1 MKFVVHKS
9 EDRGET
15 SIGWL
20 QSRHSF
26 SFGSFYDSSK
36 NGFGVLR
43 VLNDDFVSA
52 GNGFGKHGHKNMEI
66 ISIPLSGTMEHKD
79 SMGNVSTITPNKIQV
94 MSAGSGIEHSE
105 YNKSETDDLKF
116 LQIWITPNQLNV
128 HPRYDEFVLDHHL
141 MSDTWLQILSPNVND
156 SGVWIHQ
163 NSWFNLSEIN
173 EGKTLEYEQNDIRN
187 GIYIFVLEGECL
199 VNSIELSQK
208 DGLGLWENDKVIIT
222 SKTKCKVLLM
232 EVPLKQ

>member
-15 SIGWL
+15 NIGWL
-20 QSRHSF
+20 HSRHSF
-26 SFGSFYDSSK
+26 SFGSFYNSSK

-66 ISIPLSGTMEHKD
+66 ISLPLSGTMEHKD

-94 MSAGSGIEHSE
+94 MSAGSGIQHSE

-128 HPRYDEFVLDHHL
+128 DPRYDEFVLDPHL
-141 MSDTWLQILSPNVND
+141 MTDMWLQILSPNADD

-173 EGKTLEYEQNDIRN
+173 EGKTLEYEQKDIRN
-187 GIYIFVLEGECL
+187 GIYIFVLEGDCL
-199 VNSIELSQK
+199 INSIELTQK

-222 SKTKCKVLLM
+222 SKTKCKILLM
-232 EVPLKQ
+232 EVPLN